1 MLKEKSSADVVYE
14 DPDQEL
20 GLLVSNMYTIICL
33 VYMNIAVRHVGS
45 LNKFSSAGYNLAL
58 VLKWN
63 QAPSSNRKVV
73 RIKGSLF
80 DLYD

>member
-33 VYMNIAVRHVGS
+33 VYVYMNIAVSHVGS
-45 LNKFSSAGYNLAL
+45 LNKFSSVKL
-58 VLKWN
+58 
-63 QAPSSNRKVV
+63 
-73 RIKGSLF
+73 
-80 DLYD
+80 